1 MKRIQIISVSFV
13 QHDGQPDQVHGAAQP
28 LSAKLGKIKENSDP
42 GPSQKQELKTRQ
54 TLTKLH
60 GQSSNWRLK
69 TKAPK
74 KLGQITNPKQNE
86 NKSHAPSHL

>member
-13 QHDGQPDQVHGAAQP
+13 QHDGQPDQVHGAAQSF
-28 LSAKLGKIKENSDP
+28 SAKLGNIKENSDP

-54 TLTKLH
+54 TLTTLQ

-69 TKAPK
+69 TEFELRLP
-74 KLGQITNPKQNE
+74 QN
-86 NKSHAPSHL
+86 

>member
-1 MKRIQIISVSFV
+1 MLTTIEDDSIFYGNSWECQQSESPVFLF

-60 GQSSNWRLK
+60 GQSSN
-69 TKAPK
+69 
-74 KLGQITNPKQNE
+74 
-86 NKSHAPSHL
+86 